1 MSEVMLEPNHV
12 TPVHE
17 LPEETI
23 EGQNG
28 LIKHVLLNNRRRV
41 LTLDTA
47 GEVVMWDLLK
57 VSPLSAGIFITEML

>member
-1 MSEVMLEPNHV
+1 MRKVSEAVLDQEPENV
-12 TPVHE
+12 TPVHN
-17 LPEETI
+17 LPEETV

-57 VSPLSAGIFITEML
+57 VCSLSAV